1 VSVGSKASIVYSLTS
16 VEKRTVKV
24 RSFALHRMDR
34 GDPIVGTEWRLSLAR
49 DLRPSY
55 DFVET

>member
-1 VSVGSKASIVYSLTS
+1 
-16 VEKRTVKV
+16 VKV